1 MIGWKT
7 PGVLAITLLAGAFP
21 AAAAWEDRLAYEAAA
36 GNFAIGLGGRLHADI
51 ARIDAD
57 RPPGDSTDVEFRRA
71 RLNLSGRAFEDWR
84 FRYEHDFAAERD
96 FRIKDA
102 YLGYYGLQ
110 RARLRAGNL
119 QEPLSLEELTSSNAI
134 TFMERALP
142 NALVRGYS
150 LGILAEAWDDGW
162 SAAIG
167 WFEGRIEG
175 REPGVD
181 EGWALAGRATR
192 SSVDPTGRR
201 LHLGVYAEYRE
212 PPGDDR
218 VSYSS
223 RPEVHLADNRLV
235 STGTLSAVDYTL
247 SSGVELA
254 GVWGPWSLQGEY
266 LHTAV
271 ERSGREDVRF
281 DGWYVLGSWFIA
293 GGQRDYDAKNG
304 TFDPVRPRGAWG
316 AWELAV
322 RYSVLD
328 LQDAPITG
336 GEEHNW
342 TLGLNWYVN
351 RNTRLM
357 LNWVDAKADPNGD
370 GQVETLEALQARFQ
384 FYF

>member
-1 MIGWKT
+1 MNGWAT
-7 PGVLAITLLAGAFP
+7 LGVAVISFLAGAVP
-21 AAAAWEDRLAYEAAA
+21 AGAAWEDRLTYESA
-36 GNFAIGLGGRLHADI
+36 GGDFAIGLGGRLHADM

-57 RPPGDSTDVEFRRA
+57 RPPGEHTDEEFRRA
-71 RLNLSGRAFEDWR
+71 RLNLSGRVFEDWR
-84 FRYEHDFAAERD
+84 FRYEHDFAAEQD
-96 FRIKDA
+96 SRIKDA
-102 YLGYYGLQ
+102 YVGYYGLQ

-119 QEPLSLEELTSSNAI
+119 QAPLSLEELTSSNAI

-150 LGILAEAWDDGW
+150 LGILAESWDEDW

-192 SSVDPTGRR
+192 STLDSVGRR
-201 LHLGVYAEYRE
+201 LHFGAYLEYRE
-212 PPGDDR
+212 PPGDER
-218 VSYSS
+218 VSFSS
-223 RPEVHLADNRLV
+223 RPEVHLTDNRLV
-235 STGTLSAVDYTL
+235 STGTLSSVDYTL
-247 SSGVELA
+247 TGGVELA

-266 LHTAV
+266 VHTAV
-271 ERSGREDVRF
+271 ERSGREDVAF
-281 DGWYVLGSWFIA
+281 QGWYLLGSWFIT

-304 TFDPVRPRGAWG
+304 TFDPVRPRGEWG

-336 GEEHNW
+336 GEERNW
-342 TLGLNWYVN
+342 TLGLNWYFN

-370 GQVETLEALQARFQ
+370 GQVERLEALQARFQ
-384 FYF
+384 FHF